1 MTTPGG
7 AASTHQ
13 NRLSGSAG
21 VGGTLP
27 VVTPG
32 RRRPMGRRPAG
43 WLATLVAAAVL
54 GILLGRFF
62 LAGSTST
69 PTATSPAATDR
80 SPQAQVAR
88 LQDQLRSTPD
98 DPRLLADLGAAYLAR
113 AKATADP
120 TWYTKAGELL
130 DRGAAI
136 DPNNVRTL
144 TAQGLLALSRHDF
157 ASALDLGNRAHAL
170 APLSPDPLGIVV
182 DAHVELGQ
190 YPEAAAAAQDMVD
203 RRPSLASLAR
213 VSYVREL
220 TGDHPGA
227 TTAMAQAVVAGSG
240 SANDVAYVQTLLG
253 DLRLGAG
260 DLDAADAAYVR
271 ASGTEAGY
279 AAAEVGR
286 ARVAAARGDLAGAA
300 GSLEPV
306 VNRLPNPATV
316 ALLGDIDSAL
326 GRKVDAD
333 AQYGLVRQIEQL
345 NQANGVAVDLELARF
360 EADHAAD
367 PGATDL
373 PAHQAATVATARTAL
388 AQRPT
393 VFGEDA
399 LGWALR
405 QAGHADEALGHA
417 RAAVRLRT
425 GDALLWWHLARTEA
439 DLGMTDDARRDLA
452 TAFSVNAY
460 LSVRD
465 LPPATALAAELGMSR

>member
-1 MTTPGG
+1 MHT
-7 AASTHQ
+7 
-13 NRLSGSAG
+13 RLPGSAG
-21 VGGTLP
+21 VDESLP

-32 RRRPMGRRPAG
+32 PRRPSGRRPAR
-43 WLATLVAAAVL
+43 WVATLVAAAVL
-54 GILLGRFF
+54 GVMLGRFF
-62 LAGSTST
+62 LAGSTSPA
-69 PTATSPAATDR
+69 PTSAATSTDR
-80 SPQAQVAR
+80 SSQARVAD
-88 LQDQLRSTPD
+88 LQDRLRATPD
-98 DPRLLADLGAAYLAR
+98 DPRLLADLGAAYLSR
-113 AKATADP
+113 AKETADP
-120 TWYTKAGELL
+120 TWYTKAGEVL
-130 DRGAAI
+130 DRGAAV

-157 ASALDLGNRAHAL
+157 AHALDLGNRAHDL
-170 APLSPDPLGIVV
+170 APLSADPLGIVV

-190 YPEAAAAAQDMVD
+190 YAAAAAAAQQMVD

-271 ASGTEAGY
+271 AIDTEAGY
-279 AAAEVGR
+279 GAAEVGR
-286 ARVAAARGDLAGAA
+286 ARVAAARGDLGGAA
-300 GSLEPV
+300 ARLEPV
-306 VNRLPNPATV
+306 VNRLPNPAWV
-316 ALLGDIDSAL
+316 ALLGDIDQAL
-326 GRKVDAD
+326 GRDAD
-333 AQYGLVRQIEQL
+333 AAAQYGLVRQIEQL

-360 EADHAAD
+360 EADHASD
-367 PGATDL
+367 PGAD
-373 PAHQAATVATARTAL
+373 PMATVEASRTAL

-393 VFGEDA
+393 VFAEDA

-405 QAGHADEALGHA
+405 QAGRADEALGHA
-417 RAAVRLRT
+417 RAAVRLNT

-439 DLGMTDDARRDLA
+439 DLGMGDDARRDLA
-452 TAFSVNAY
+452 TAFSVNPW

-465 LPPATALAAELGMSR
+465 LPAARALSAELGMPR

>member
-1 MTTPGG
+1 
-7 AASTHQ
+7 
-13 NRLSGSAG
+13 
-21 VGGTLP
+21 V
-27 VVTPG
+27 
-32 RRRPMGRRPAG
+32 
-43 WLATLVAAAVL
+43 ATLVAAAVL
-54 GILLGRFF
+54 GVLLGRFIM
-62 LAGSTST
+62 AGSTST
-69 PTATSPAATDR
+69 KPPSAATATDR
-80 SPQAQVAR
+80 SAAGKLAT
-88 LQDQLRSTPD
+88 LQDRLRATPD
-98 DPRLLADLGAAYLAR
+98 DPRLIADLGAAYLSR
-113 AKATADP
+113 AKETADP

-157 ASALDLGNRAHAL
+157 AHALDLGNRAHAL

-220 TGDHPGA
+220 MGDHPGA

-240 SANDVAYVQTLLG
+240 SANDVAYVQSLLG

-271 ASGTEAGY
+271 ATDTEAGY
-279 AAAEVGR
+279 APAEVGR
-286 ARVAAARGDLAGAA
+286 AKVAAARGDLAGAA
-300 GSLEPV
+300 SRLEPI

-316 ALLGDIDSAL
+316 ALLGDIYSAL
-326 GRKVDAD
+326 GRNADAD

-367 PGATDL
+367 PGAD
-373 PAHQAATVATARTAL
+373 PAATVVTARTAL

-452 TAFSVNAY
+452 TAFSVNAH

-465 LPPATALAAELGMSR
+465 LPLATALTAELGMSR

>member
-7 AASTHQ
+7 TASTHQ
-13 NRLSGSAG
+13 TRLPGSAG
-21 VGGTLP
+21 ACGTSP

-32 RRRPMGRRPAG
+32 NRRPSGRRPAG
-43 WLATLVAAAVL
+43 WVATLLAAAVV
-54 GILLGRFF
+54 GIALGRFVM
-62 LAGSTST
+62 AGSTSKPAT
-69 PTATSPAATDR
+69 PATSTDR
-80 SPQAQVAR
+80 SLQAKVAG
-88 LQDQLRSTPD
+88 LQDRLRSTPN
-98 DPRLLADLGAAYLAR
+98 DPRLLADLGAAYLSR
-113 AKATADP
+113 AKETADP
-120 TWYTKAGELL
+120 TWYTKAGEAL
-130 DRGAAI
+130 DRATAI
-136 DPNNVRTL
+136 DANNVRTL
-144 TAQGLLALSRHDF
+144 TAQGLLSLARHDF
-157 ASALDLGNRAHAL
+157 SHALDLGNTAHGL
-170 APLSPDPLGIVV
+170 APLSADPLGIVV

-190 YPEAAAAAQDMVD
+190 YPEAAAAAQAMVD

-220 TGDHPGA
+220 MGDHAGA

-240 SANDVAYVQTLLG
+240 SATDVAYVQTLLG

-260 DLDAADAAYVR
+260 DLDAAEAAYVR
-271 ASGTEAGY
+271 SADTQPDY

-300 GSLEPV
+300 SRLEPV
-306 VNRLPNPATV
+306 VIRLPNPASV
-316 ALLGDIDSAL
+316 ALLGDVYSAL
-326 GRKVDAD
+326 GRDGDAD
-333 AQYGLVRQIEQL
+333 AQYGLVRQIERL
-345 NQANGVAVDLELARF
+345 NQANGVAVDFELARF

-367 PGATDL
+367 PGAN
-373 PAHQAATVATARTAL
+373 PAATVDTARAAL

-393 VFGEDA
+393 VFASDA

-417 RAAVRLRT
+417 RAAVRLGT

-439 DLGMTDDARRDLA
+439 DLGMTDDARRDLT
-452 TAFSVNAY
+452 TAFSVNPS

>member
-1 MTTPGG
+1 
-7 AASTHQ
+7 
-13 NRLSGSAG
+13 
-21 VGGTLP
+21 V
-27 VVTPG
+27 
-32 RRRPMGRRPAG
+32 
-43 WLATLVAAAVL
+43 ATLVAAAVL
-54 GILLGRFF
+54 GVLLGRFI
-62 LAGSTST
+62 LAGSTSKP
-69 PTATSPAATDR
+69 PTSAATATDR
-80 SPQAQVAR
+80 SSQGRVAS
-88 LQDQLRSTPD
+88 LQDRLRATPD
-98 DPRLLADLGAAYLAR
+98 DPRLIADLGAAYLSR
-113 AKATADP
+113 AKETADP

-157 ASALDLGNRAHAL
+157 ARALDLGNRAHDL
-170 APLSPDPLGIVV
+170 APLSADPLGIVV

-190 YPEAAAAAQDMVD
+190 YPEAAAAVQDMVD

-227 TTAMAQAVVAGSG
+227 TAAMAQAVVAGSG

-260 DLDAADAAYVR
+260 DLDAAEAAYLR
-271 ASGTEAGY
+271 AANTEAGY
-279 AAAEVGR
+279 AGAEVGR

-300 GSLEPV
+300 ARLEPV
-306 VNRLPNPATV
+306 VNRLPNPAWV

-326 GRKVDAD
+326 GRNGDAD

-345 NQANGVAVDLELARF
+345 NQANGVAVDFELARF

-367 PGATDL
+367 PGAN
-373 PAHQAATVATARTAL
+373 PAATVDTARAAL

-393 VFGEDA
+393 VFASDA

-405 QAGHADEALGHA
+405 QAGHPDEALGYA
-417 RAAVRLRT
+417 RAAIRLGT

-439 DLGMTDDARRDLA
+439 DLGMTDDARRDLT
-452 TAFSVNAY
+452 TAFSVNPS